1 MPADNATGV
10 ATTTDLTV
18 TFNEAVRLS
27 TSGTFTLNNL
37 SDGTN
42 SALTASATGSTV
54 TLTSAT
60 ALVPGKNYAIQIAAG
75 SVTDMAGN
83 AFAGITNNTT
93 WNFATAA
100 TASPVITTAVTSLTF
115 GATAQNKFSTV
126 QSYEFSATDLSGNVT
141 VAVTGPFQIAK
152 REAAAQGTFG
162 TTALTFTQAEITAGE
177 KVFVRFAP
185 TATGAA
191 TGSIT
196 HNATGAQEVTVAL
209 SGTAYNPYVQNFND
223 PAVLTNSG
231 WSQYSVTGAQVW
243 ASTNFGQTC
252 LSGCSATTVDKA
264 VQINGFANGNN
275 ANEDWLISPAMDL
288 ASFTNFPVLSF
299 ASISAFE
306 GNQLKLMYSTNYSGA
321 GNPNDATWT
330 EITNVFPASNS
341 SVWTV
346 ADGIELPKNANV
358 HVAFVYTSTTE
369 AASRWTVDNFKVEDK
384 ASYYQIPTTLFSF
397 GEVAPNATSTP
408 QNFTFKAV
416 GYGNVTVTAPTGFKV
431 ATTATG
437 TFAQSVE
444 IAAAAAANG
453 QTIYVAYAPTTK
465 VVLQKGQLAIT
476 GTGLDVK
483 TITVEGSSY
492 FKSETFEV
500 TTFNMEFFATD
511 IRDATGFE
519 YGPTND
525 ELQVANATRVM
536 QTIKSD
542 IFAVQEVVDEPELA
556 KVVAAMPGYAKSVS
570 PVYSFS
576 IRQSSSTEP
585 FPAQKLGFVYNTA
598 TVTPVG
604 FRVMFE
610 KMYRETV
617 AGSTTTGIDAGFWSS
632 GRLPYMGIFDV
643 VVAGKTE
650 RVHVVNVHTKAGSAS
665 SDYNDR
671 LFDVKVLSDS
681 LKAYYGNVNLILLG
695 DFNDDVS
702 KSTRGASFVTTFNP
716 IVSDVQNYKTLTYEL
731 SQAGAVSHP
740 TTSGGNFL
748 DHIVISNELV
758 GQYIDNSIVIEDPRT
773 YVSGYISNTSDHLP
787 VTARFALT
795 TILGVKDAVSRS
807 FGVYPN
813 PTVGKIALQLPA
825 KLANQ
830 AKLSMT
836 LYTTRGEVVLK
847 ATGTEQ
853 SLSQEVSRVLQKS
866 AAGLYLI
873 KIQAGAETY
882 QARVIKN

>member
-10 ATTTDLTV
+10 ATATDLTV
-18 TFNEAVRLS
+18 TFNEAVKLG
-27 TSGTFTLNNL
+27 TTGTFTLNNL

-42 SALTASATGSTV
+42 SALIASATGSTV

-75 SVTDMAGN
+75 SVTDLAGN
-83 AFAGITNNTT
+83 AFAGITDNTT
-93 WNFATAA
+93 WNFATASVA
-100 TASPVITTAVTSLTF
+100 TPVITTAVSTVTF
-115 GATAQNKFSTV
+115 GITAINKFSAA
-126 QSYEFSATDLSGNVT
+126 QSYEFSASDLTGNVT

-152 REAAAQGTFG
+152 RAQAELGTFG
-162 TTALTFTQAEITAGE
+162 TTALTFTPAEITAGE

-185 TATGAA
+185 TVAGAA

-209 SGTAYNPYVQNFND
+209 TGTAYNPYVQNFND
-223 PAVLTNSG
+223 AAFLTKSG

-252 LSGCSATTVDKA
+252 LTGCSATTVDKA
-264 VQINGFANGNN
+264 AQINGFDNGNN

-306 GNQLKLMYSTNYSGA
+306 GNQLKLMYSTNYTGT

-330 EITNVFPASNS
+330 EIPNVFPASNS
-341 SVWTV
+341 SVWTM
-346 ADGIELPKNANV
+346 AEGILLPKNANV

-369 AASRWTVDNFKVEDK
+369 AASRWTVDNFKVEDA
-384 ASYYQIPTTLFSF
+384 ASYHQIPTAMFSF

-416 GYGNVTVTAPTGFKV
+416 GYGNVTVTAPAGFKV
-431 ATTATG
+431 ATSATG

-444 IAAAAAANG
+444 IAAADAANG
-453 QTIYVAYAPTTK
+453 QAIFVAYAPTTK
-465 VVLQKGQLAIT
+465 VISQKGQVAIT
-476 GTGLDVK
+476 ATGLDVK
-483 TITVEGSSY
+483 TISVEGSSY

-511 IRDATGFE
+511 IKDNTGFE

-525 ELQVANATRVM
+525 ELQVTNATRVM

-556 KVVAAMPGYAKSVS
+556 KVVAAMPGYAKNIS

-585 FPAQKLGFVYNTA
+585 FPAQKVGFVYNTA

-650 RVHVVNVHTKAGSAS
+650 RVYVVNVHTKAGSAS
-665 SDYNDR
+665 GDYTDR
-671 LFDVKVLSDS
+671 QSDVKVLSDS
-681 LKAYYGNVNLILLG
+681 LKAHYGNVNLILLG

-702 KSTRGASFVTTFNP
+702 KSTRGASFPSTFAP
-716 IVSDVQNYKTLTYEL
+716 IVSDVASYKTLTYEL

-758 GQYIDNSIVIEDPRT
+758 SQYIDNSIVIEDPRT

-795 TILGVKDAVSRS
+795 TTLGIRDAVSRS

-813 PTVGKIALQLPA
+813 PTVGKTTLQLPA
-825 KLANQ
+825 NVAKQ
-830 AKLSMT
+830 SKLSLT
-836 LYTTRGEVVLK
+836 LYTSNGQVVLRT
-847 ATGTEQ
+847 TGTEQ
-853 SLSQEVSRVLQKS
+853 SLSQEISRVLQKS
-866 AAGLYLI
+866 ATGLYLI